1 LLPRKDLV
9 ERLKSGE
16 RVVVGENAEIP
27 GSFHTVAKVR
37 LTEGNGDEKLVANGV
52 DGLGDELGLPLY

>member
-1 LLPRKDLV
+1 
-9 ERLKSGE
+9 LKSGE

-37 LTEGNGDEKLVANGV
+37 LTEGNGGEKLVANGV